1 MFRRFSIRL
10 SVQQMSALLNVLIAL
25 LGVSTVPSVAT
36 ATSLDGPQRAQKVG
50 DGLVGSLA
58 PKMVVRTIDGEQID
72 LGSLYGRKAVYLK
85 FWATWCKPC
94 REQMPHFEHIY
105 QGAGSDLAV
114 IAVDVGLN
122 DTVQDVQ
129 GLRSK
134 LGLTMPIVFDDGR
147 LGEAFHLRVTPQHV
161 IIGKDGRI
169 QYVGWLA
176 DQRLEDALESAR
188 TKSGSSSSPR
198 GAAAVVDSRHYDV
211 GDRLPKMSVRLLDGS
226 AFDFRDS
233 GAPMVLVFMYPW
245 CEHEYLAKQRPE
257 LSERCR
263 QVREQV
269 DTLSKQN
276 MHARW
281 LGIASGIWTTQ
292 DDLVAYRDEYKPEI
306 PLTLDE
312 TGKWFRSFQVT
323 TVPTIVIVNR
333 NGKIVRR
340 AEGFD
345 ATLPEALR
353 SMVGK

>member
-1 MFRRFSIRL
+1 MRL
-10 SVQQMSALLNVLIAL
+10 SLSVLIAL
-25 LGVSTVPSVAT
+25 LCVSTALSAAT
-36 ATSLDGPQRAQKVG
+36 ASSLDGPERAQKVG
-50 DGLVGSLA
+50 EGLIGSLA
-58 PKMVVRTIDGEQID
+58 PKLVVRTIDGEQID

-85 FWATWCKPC
+85 FWATWCRPC

-105 QGAGSDLAV
+105 QSAGSDLAV

-122 DTVQDVQ
+122 DTLEDVE
-129 GLRSK
+129 GLRGK

-176 DQRLEDALESAR
+176 DQHLEDALKAAR
-188 TKSGSSSSPR
+188 TASGSSLSPR
-198 GAAAVVDSRHYDV
+198 GAVAVDARHYDV

-233 GAPMVLVFMYPW
+233 DTPMVLVFLYPW

-269 DTLSKQN
+269 DTLSKQTQ
-276 MHARW
+276 HARW

-292 DDLVAYRDEYKPEI
+292 DELVAYRDTYKPEI

-333 NGKIVRR
+333 NGKIVHRT
-340 AEGFD
+340 EGFD

-353 SMVGK
+353 STVGK

>member
-1 MFRRFSIRL
+1 MRPSL
-10 SVQQMSALLNVLIAL
+10 SLLIAL
-25 LGVSTVPSVAT
+25 FGVSAALSAAT
-36 ATSLDGPQRAQKVG
+36 ATRLNGPERAQKVG
-50 DGLVGSLA
+50 EGLVGSLA
-58 PKMVVRTIDGEQID
+58 PKLLVRTIDGEQID

-105 QGAGSDLAV
+105 QSAGSDLAV

-122 DTVQDVQ
+122 DTLDDVQ

-176 DQRLEDALESAR
+176 DQRLEDALKSAR
-188 TKSGSSSSPR
+188 TASGSNLSPL
-198 GAAAVVDSRHYDV
+198 GATATVNARHYDV
-211 GDRLPKMSVRLLDGS
+211 GDRLPKMSARTLDGS
-226 AFDFRDS
+226 TFDFQDS
-233 GAPMVLVFMYPW
+233 DAPMILVFLNPW
-245 CEHEYLAKQRPE
+245 CEHDYLAKQRPE

-269 DTLSKQN
+269 DALSKQN
-276 MHARW
+276 RHVRW

-312 TGKWFRSFQVT
+312 TGTWFRSFQVMT
-323 TVPTIVIVNR
+323 APTIVMVNR

-340 AEGFD
+340 TEGFD

-353 SMVGK
+353 STVGK

>member
-1 MFRRFSIRL
+1 MRL
-10 SVQQMSALLNVLIAL
+10 SLSVLIAL
-25 LGVSTVPSVAT
+25 LGVSAVLSAAT
-36 ATSLDGPQRAQKVG
+36 ATRLNGPERAQKVG
-50 DGLVGSLA
+50 EGLVGSLA
-58 PKMVVRTIDGEQID
+58 PKLVVRTIDGERID

-105 QGAGSDLAV
+105 QSAGSDLAV

-122 DTVQDVQ
+122 DTLHDVQ

-176 DQRLEDALESAR
+176 DQRLEDALKSAR
-188 TKSGSSSSPR
+188 TASGSSLSPR
-198 GAAAVVDSRHYDV
+198 GTTAAVNARHYDV
-211 GDRLPKMSVRLLDGS
+211 GDRLPKMSARTLDGS
-226 AFDFRDS
+226 AFDLQNSD
-233 GAPMVLVFMYPW
+233 APTVLVFLNPW
-245 CEHEYLAKQRPE
+245 CEHEYLAKQRPD

-269 DTLSKQN
+269 DALSKQSR
-276 MHARW
+276 HVRW
-281 LGIASGIWTTQ
+281 LGIASAIWTTQ

-312 TGKWFRSFQVT
+312 TGTWFRSFQVMT
-323 TVPTIVIVNR
+323 APTIVMVNR

-340 AEGFD
+340 TEGFD
-345 ATLPEALR
+345 AALPEALR
-353 SMVGK
+353 STVGK